1 MTSVIGSGSTEHC
14 ELCKEIVKYEKYTRT
29 KLAIE
34 TASEEVQMVDLAE
47 KKYFREAVIDM
58 FKEHEENVVK

>member
-14 ELCKEIVKYEKYTRT
+14 ELCKEIIKYEKYTRT

-47 KKYFREAVIDM
+47 KILQRSCYRHVQRT
-58 FKEHEENVVK
+58 

>member
-47 KKYFREAVIDM
+47 KNTSEKLL
-58 FKEHEENVVK
+58 